1 MAGRQDGLTLTVG
14 VEGMTDLSK
23 IVYKASKG
31 ELRIDEL
38 TDDATALARFEL
50 STEEKLALRRT
61 LDSSDT
67 ASLSISAIGGWY

>member
-1 MAGRQDGLTLTVG
+1 
-14 VEGMTDLSK
+14 MTDLSK

-61 LDSSDT
+61 LDGGDT
-67 ASLSISAIGGWY
+67 NGLSISAIGGWF

>member
-1 MAGRQDGLTLTVG
+1 
-14 VEGMTDLSK
+14 MTDLSK

>member
-1 MAGRQDGLTLTVG
+1 
-14 VEGMTDLSK
+14 MTDLSR
-23 IVYKASKG
+23 IIYKASKG

-38 TDDATALARFEL
+38 TEDAAALARFEL

-67 ASLSISAIGGWY
+67 NSLSISAIGGWY